1 MRRAD
6 LVWWKVHLFFCN
18 ANLTDPEGGT
28 FSQRREQRVSSL
40 RGRSEPWASSD
51 HRKIRTEEI
60 RKEMSSDLDSSLTSI
75 DWLPKLGISSLR
87 SGKER
92 GGVGEGERE
101 KKRDRGKERGDFMP
115 SVPSPSPSNC
125 KGKPPHSYATLIAM
139 AIAAAPERKL
149 SLNDIYTWISN
160 TFPYYSRAGR
170 GWKNSIRH
178 NLSLNKCFRK
188 VPRPQNDPG
197 KGSYWTM
204 DGPPEPMSPARAPK
218 RPYPEEEEE
227 EELQH
232 FTSAD
237 LHQGL
242 NPVVKPFHHIR
253 VATLKRVCSKP
264 AVIVLNQKKVDC
276 SLWVR
281 GQSLPQAE
289 AFKFLGLFLMRDDF
303 GIPQTELKSVRGE
316 RGVSHRGG
324 FPLGPIPPPAKTA
337 AVRGRSPHHQS
348 TPNQDLQSN
357 AYPVGTVQR
366 PPSPPPHKQP
376 SPCMSAHVSGLP
388 ASDLS
393 INSFLPPHPPGS
405 TFLVPAASAAP
416 LPAVSLSAAAPSYC
430 NSFPASSEPLPVS
443 TFSCTSI
450 STTVCTTSG
459 PSSSCQSVAPPPAV
473 LGHHSTDPP
482 LRFSFE
488 DLNIP
493 DLYASFKSLFKTMR
507 ERGGSISDV
516 APLLVPS
523 NDTMPLHTPTL
534 PPFSPH
540 PTSALTAPPAAGPPP
555 VAAQVAV
562 QAPHPAESERISQLT
577 VPADWF
583 SNPDSLKESFRIASN
598 LDWANIDLSSH
609 PDLLE
614 SMKQAELCD
623 WALDPGLFT
632 SLCDSLNR
640 FFSQKGM
647 ISSGNNSPVIPGA
660 PHSVQPSPLTSNPP
674 PTLTSLTHPSPI
686 QYPTPLPPT
695 NGTLLPRRPPPT
707 QGPGLQRPHLT
718 NPANAAAGIQPQP
731 LTPRQ
736 RPPLKNLHS
745 NSEEFQDDFD
755 WDSLII

>member
-1 MRRAD
+1 ANIGRLSTKDA
-6 LVWWKVHLFFCN
+6 VLFLCDMQEKFRPNIFQFNNIVSN
-18 ANLTDPEGGT
+18 AARLL
-28 FSQRREQRVSSL
+28 Q
-40 RGRSEPWASSD
+40 AS
-51 HRKIRTEEI
+51 RI
-60 RKEMSSDLDSSLTSI
+60 
-75 DWLPKLGISSLR
+75 LGIPTILTEQYPKGLGPTVPELGAGDLTAHAKTSFTMIIEEVE
-87 SGKER
+87 KELQAL
-92 GGVGEGERE
+92 G
-101 KKRDRGKERGDFMP
+101 
-115 SVPSPSPSNC
+115 SPKQAILC
-125 KGKPPHSYATLIAM
+125 GIEAHACIAVM
-139 AIAAAPERKL
+139 
-149 SLNDIYTWISN
+149 N
-160 TFPYYSRAGR
+160 
-170 GWKNSIRH
+170 NSIRH

-197 KGSYWTM
+197 KT
-204 DGPPEPMSPARAPK
+204 
-218 RPYPEEEEE
+218 
-227 EELQH
+227 
-232 FTSAD
+232 FFC
-237 LHQGL
+237 
-242 NPVVKPFHHIR
+242 N
-253 VATLKRVCSKP
+253 AT
-264 AVIVLNQKKVDC
+264 
-276 SLWVR
+276 
-281 GQSLPQAE
+281 
-289 AFKFLGLFLMRDDF
+289 FLLDFLFLSMHKHCDSDLL
-303 GIPQTELKSVRGE
+303 Q
-316 RGVSHRGG
+316 
-324 FPLGPIPPPAKTA
+324 IPPPAKTA

-366 PPSPPPHKQP
+366 LPSPPPHKVESFPSHITAMYDCCYIKVLSSSSQQP

-388 ASDLS
+388 ASHLSVSQSAELLPVAPMTS
-393 INSFLPPHPPGS
+393 INSFPPPHPPGS

-416 LPAVSLSAAAPSYC
+416 LPAVSLSAAAPSYS

-450 STTVCTTSG
+450 STTVCTMSG
-459 PSSSCQSVAPPPAV
+459 PSSSCQSVAHPPAV

-540 PTSALTAPPAAGPPP
+540 PTSALTGPP

-562 QAPHPAESERISQLT
+562 QAPHPAESERISQLSESYFSIST
-577 VPADWF
+577 QKCSTCYKTCNMANFPSLLPSSAVPADWF

-674 PTLTSLTHPSPI
+674 PTHPSPI
-686 QYPTPLPPT
+686 QYPTTLPPT
-695 NGTLLPRRPPPT
+695 NGTPLPRRPPPT

-718 NPANAAAGIQPQP
+718 NPANAADAVLHCRGPDESSLSPVSNLPRNISGIQPQP

>member
-1 MRRAD
+1 
-6 LVWWKVHLFFCN
+6 
-18 ANLTDPEGGT
+18 
-28 FSQRREQRVSSL
+28 
-40 RGRSEPWASSD
+40 
-51 HRKIRTEEI
+51 
-60 RKEMSSDLDSSLTSI
+60 MSSDLDSSLTSI

-87 SGKER
+87 SGRER
-92 GGVGEGERE
+92 GGVGGGERE
-101 KKRDRGKERGDFMP
+101 KKRDRGRERGEFVP
-115 SVPSPSPSNC
+115 SVPSPSLSNC

-204 DGPPEPMSPARAPK
+204 DGPPESMSPSRAPK
-218 RPYPEEEEE
+218 RPYPEEEEDE
-227 EELQH
+227 EE
-232 FTSAD
+232 
-237 LHQGL
+237 
-242 NPVVKPFHHIR
+242 KP
-253 VATLKRVCSKP
+253 
-264 AVIVLNQKKVDC
+264 Q
-276 SLWVR
+276 
-281 GQSLPQAE
+281 
-289 AFKFLGLFLMRDDF
+289 
-303 GIPQTELKSVRGE
+303 
-316 RGVSHRGG
+316 
-324 FPLGPIPPPAKTA
+324 PIPPPAKMA
-337 AVRGRSPHHQS
+337 ALRGPS
-348 TPNQDLQSN
+348 PNQDMQFN
-357 AYPVGTVQR
+357 ASPVVPVQQ

-376 SPCMSAHVSGLP
+376 SAYMSAHVSAP
-388 ASDLS
+388 AASHLS
-393 INSFLPPHPPGS
+393 VSQSAEHPPSAPMSSITSLAPPHPPGS
-405 TFLVPAASAAP
+405 TFSVPAASAAP
-416 LPAVSLSAAAPSYC
+416 LPAAAPSYS
-430 NSFPASSEPLPVS
+430 NPSLSFPASSDPLPVS
-443 TFSCTSI
+443 AFSCTSN
-450 STTVCTTSG
+450 STPVCTVSG
-459 PSSSCQSVAPPPAV
+459 PSSSCPPVAPPPPASGN
-473 LGHHSTDPP
+473 LSTDPP

-523 NDTMPLHTPTL
+523 NDTTPLHTPTL

-540 PTSALTAPPAAGPPP
+540 PTPALTAPPTAGPPP
-555 VAAQVAV
+555 PAAPPSMAGPQPAAAPAAV
-562 QAPHPAESERISQLT
+562 QVPQPADSERISQQML
-577 VPADWF
+577 PPDWF
-583 SNPDSLKESFRIASN
+583 SNTDSLKESFRIVSN

-647 ISSGNNSPVIPGA
+647 ISPGNNSPVTPGA
-660 PHSVQPSPLTSNPP
+660 PHHLQPSPLTTNPP
-674 PTLTSLTHPSPI
+674 PTLTSLTQPSPI
-686 QYPTPLPPT
+686 HFPTTLPPT
-695 NGTLLPRRPPPT
+695 NGTQMPRRPAPM
-707 QGPGLQRPHLT
+707 QGPVLQRPPL
-718 NPANAAAGIQPQP
+718 ANAAAGIQPQP
-731 LTPRQ
+731 MTPRQ

-755 WDSLII
+755 WDSLIL